1 MQEISAYELI
11 KEKLHAIPNQRHKG
25 SLFEKISKQFLQ
37 EHDSANEYESI
48 DLWYDWKLRGKER
61 DKGIDIVIQTTSKE
75 YIAVQCKFHQNSIS
89 YNDIS
94 PFLTQLLSG
103 VGEVKFKKGIIIST
117 SNLTS
122 EAIKAIEQIRSTGM
136 GIDIDEITEED
147 FIYSRIDWEKFDPT
161 KTEDEIP
168 LCDKKRP
175 HPHQT
180 EAIEKTKKYFSD
192 PKNAR
197 GKLIMACGTGKT
209 YTSLKIMEALDPKIT
224 LFLAPSIALLSQ
236 TFREYAQ
243 EKSEPFYASIVCS
256 DDKTGQSKKN
266 KSKNEDND
274 DIKFSELPIKASTRL
289 EDILSTYEK
298 AQKENK
304 RFIIFSTYQSALR
317 IKEAQEAGLNG
328 IDLIICDEAHRTVG
342 AMYSTNERDDKN
354 AFMLC
359 HSDENIKATKRL
371 YMTATPKV
379 YSESSKAK
387 AKEKDNVIYSMD
399 DADIFGE
406 EIYTLNFE
414 RAIALDLLTD
424 YKVIILAVRSEN
436 LSGVTNSVNKKISQ
450 LEAKGTK
457 LDKKLINNEFVCK
470 IVGTHKGLA
479 KQDVIALDDE
489 NQEDNDLKNKADT
502 FVSQRAISFCKS
514 IQTSKNIKDSFE
526 TIMECYDE
534 ELKKKSFK
542 NLQINIDHVDGTM
555 NCKERLDKL
564 ENLNQFEPNICKVLS
579 NARCLSEGVDVPALD
594 SVIFFD
600 GRSAMV
606 DIIQAVGRVMRK
618 AKNKKRGYIILPI
631 ALRES
636 EIKNLDEAVK
646 NTNFQ
651 NIWKVLKALRS
662 HDPSLVDEATFKEK
676 IKIFGSDDASN
687 PDDEGE
693 LEKDKTEQS
702 PNDPKEAQKT
712 LFDAIFL
719 KDLANAVYNVM
730 PTKLGDRNYWENF
743 AKKTGNIARTLNNR
757 LKELFGKNP
766 EIFDNFLTSLRGN
779 IHQGIK
785 EEEALDMIISHIITK
800 PIFDA
805 IFGDN
810 IQNPIAKALDK
821 MVLKLS
827 DLGLEGETKDLKN
840 LYESVKTEAARA
852 KSQKSQQELIKNLY
866 NTFFKEAFRKQSEKL
881 GIVYTPIE
889 VVDFILRATNGI
901 LKKHF
906 NTDFNDKNITI
917 FDPFTGT
924 GSFIARLLS
933 KENDLISDE
942 ALKEKFQK
950 GLFAFDIVL
959 LSYYI
964 ALINIT
970 QAAQNRDSSLK
981 NFKNIALTDSLDY
994 LEEKSD
1000 KGVFPLFEDLKEN
1013 QEIKT
1018 TLANQKIQVI
1028 IGNPPYSAGTKSEND
1043 NNQNLTHPKLEKRV
1057 YETYGKNSTAKVG
1070 KTTRDT
1076 LIHSIRMASDLLKD
1090 KGVLGFVVNGSFID
1104 SKSADGFRKCVAKEF
1119 SRLYALNLRG
1129 NARTSGEER
1138 KKQGDGIFDSG
1149 SRATVAIIFFV
1160 KDESVQNSAIHYYE
1174 VEDYL
1179 KREAKLNFLAGF
1191 ENLESVPFKEITPN
1205 DKGDWI
1211 NQRND
1216 DFEKLIPLKRDKQ
1229 LKIFDTIFD
1238 LNSMGVASGRDPWV
1252 YNFSQKRL
1260 MQSVQN
1266 CIDTYNADLK
1276 RFNERFREAFKQ
1288 RTAKDKGIKPAD
1300 RYKHL
1305 SDREIT
1311 TDKTK
1316 IAWTDGLKNKL
1327 IRNENLP
1334 ESGME
1339 CVRLALY
1346 RPFNQQWLYWDK
1358 DLIHRQSRFSKIFPD
1373 KSARN
1378 VVINTGVGN
1387 GKDFSALVSDFISDY
1402 SLISPNQ
1409 AYPLY
1414 YYDDLGNRYN
1424 AISGY
1429 ALNLFRRHYQ
1439 DNAITEEEIFYYIY
1453 AIFHHKG
1460 YLEKYKNSLAKEAP
1474 RIALSEDFKELS
1486 VLGKELA
1493 ELHLNYESG
1502 EMHTSVECNLLENAG
1517 MEGYYDVVKMTK
1529 KGDRIIYNDHITI
1542 TQIPK
1547 KAFDYVVN
1555 GKSAIDWV
1563 IERYSITTDKD
1574 SLIENNPNDYAGGKY
1589 VFELLCKVIT
1599 LSVKSVDLIEKIS
1612 EKRFE

>member
-1 MQEISAYELI
+1 M
-11 KEKLHAIPNQRHKG
+11 
-25 SLFEKISKQFLQ
+25 
-37 EHDSANEYESI
+37 
-48 DLWYDWKLRGKER
+48 
-61 DKGIDIVIQTTSKE
+61 
-75 YIAVQCKFHQNSIS
+75 
-89 YNDIS
+89 
-94 PFLTQLLSG
+94 LSG

-122 EAIKAIEQIRSTGM
+122 EALKAIEQVRSTGM

-147 FIYSRIDWEKFDPT
+147 FIYSQIDWEKLDT
-161 KTEDEIP
+161 TQSELP
-168 LCDKKRP
+168 LCDKKKPR
-175 HPHQT
+175 PHQT
-180 EAIEKTKKYFSD
+180 EAIEETKKYFSD
-192 PKNAR
+192 PKNTR

-256 DDKTGQSKKN
+256 DDKVGKGKKN
-266 KSKNEDND
+266 KND
-274 DIKFSELPIKASTRL
+274 DGIDDINFSELPLKPSTRL
-289 EDILSTYEK
+289 EDILSVHEK

-317 IKEAQEAGLNG
+317 IKEAQEAGLGG

-342 AMYSTNERDDKN
+342 AMYSSNERDDKN
-354 AFMLC
+354 AFTLC
-359 HSDENIKATKRL
+359 HSDENIKAKKRL

-387 AKEKDNVIYSMD
+387 AKESDNIIYSMD
-399 DADIFGE
+399 DGEIFGE
-406 EIYTLNFE
+406 EIYTLNFSK
-414 RAIALDLLTD
+414 AIALDLLTD
-424 YKVIILAVRSEN
+424 YKVIILAVRKEN

-450 LEAKGTK
+450 LKAEGTK

-479 KQDVIALDDE
+479 KQDLIVLDDE
-489 NQEDNDLKNKADT
+489 NKEDHNLQNQYDT
-502 FVSQRAISFCKS
+502 APSQRAISFCKS
-514 IQTSKNIKDSFE
+514 INTSKNIKDSFE

-542 NLQINIDHVDGTM
+542 NLKISIDHIDGTM
-555 NCKERLDKL
+555 NCKDRLEKL
-564 ENLNQFEPNICKVLS
+564 ENLNQFKPNTCKVLS
-579 NARCLSEGVDVPALD
+579 NAKCLSEGVDVPALD

-600 GRSAMV
+600 GKSAMV

-618 AKNKKRGYIILPI
+618 AKRKKRGYIILPI
-631 ALRES
+631 ALEES
-636 EIKNLDEAVK
+636 EIENLNEAVN
-646 NTNFQ
+646 NTNFK
-651 NIWKVLKALRS
+651 NIWKVIKALRS

-676 IKIFGSDDASN
+676 IKIFGSDDGKKQ
-687 PDDEGE
+687 DDE
-693 LEKDKTEQS
+693 
-702 PNDPKEAQKT
+702 KT
-712 LFDAIFL
+712 LFDAIL
-719 KDLANAVYNVM
+719 LQDLADAMYNVM

-743 AKKTGNIARTLNNR
+743 TKKTGNIARTLNNR
-757 LKELFGKNP
+757 LKMIFDKNP
-766 EIFDNFLTSLRGN
+766 EFFHGFLDSLRGN
-779 IHQGIK
+779 IHQNIR
-785 EEEALDMIISHIITK
+785 EDEALDMITSHIITK

-821 MVLKLS
+821 MVEKLS
-827 DLGLEGETKDLKN
+827 TLGLEGETKDLKN
-840 LYESVKTEAARA
+840 LYESVKTEATHA

-866 NTFFKEAFRKQSEKL
+866 NTFFKEAFKKQSEKL

-933 KENDLISDE
+933 KENDFISDE

-950 GLFAFDIVL
+950 NLFAFDIVL

-994 LEEKSD
+994 LEEKSA
-1000 KGVFPLFEDLKEN
+1000 KEGFPLFEDLKEN
-1013 QEIKT
+1013 KEIKST
-1018 TLANQKIQVI
+1018 MEKKDIRVI
-1028 IGNPPYSAGTKSEND
+1028 IGNPPYSAGAKSEND
-1043 NNQNLTHPKLEKRV
+1043 NNQNLSHPKLEERV
-1057 YETYGKNSTAKVG
+1057 NKTYGQNSKGQVG

-1076 LIHSIRMASDLLKD
+1076 LIQSMRMASDLLKD
-1090 KGVLGFVVNGSFID
+1090 KGGVGFVVNGGFID
-1104 SKSADGFRKCVAKEF
+1104 AKSADGFRKCVAKEF
-1119 SRLYALNLRG
+1119 SRLYVLNLRG

-1149 SRATVAIIFFV
+1149 SRATIAIIFFV
-1160 KDESVQNSAIHYYE
+1160 KDKSVTNSAIHYYE

-1179 KREAKLNFLAGF
+1179 TREDKLNWLANF
-1191 ENLESVPFKEITPN
+1191 ENLDSVPFSAITPN

-1211 NQRND
+1211 NQRED
-1216 DFEKLIPLKRDKQ
+1216 DFEKLIPLKRDKTLQ
-1229 LKIFDTIFD
+1229 NDSIFDI
-1238 LNSMGVASGRDPWV
+1238 NSLGVVSGRDPWV
-1252 YNFSQKRL
+1252 YNFSQNILK
-1260 MQSVQN
+1260 QSVQT
-1266 CIDTYNADLK
+1266 CMDTYNADLK
-1276 RFNERFREAFKQ
+1276 RFNARFREAFKQ
-1288 RTAKDKGIKPAD
+1288 RTKGVKSGD
-1300 RYKHL
+1300 RYRHL
-1305 SDREIT
+1305 NDKEIT

-1316 IAWTDGLKNKL
+1316 IAWTRSLKKGF
-1327 IRNENLP
+1327 IKNENLP

-1339 CVRLALY
+1339 RVRLALY
-1346 RPFNQQWLYWDK
+1346 RPFNKQWLYWDK
-1358 DLIHRQSRFSKIFPD
+1358 TLNEEQSQLPKIFPD
-1373 KSARN
+1373 KSACN
-1378 VVINTGVGN
+1378 VVINTSSMASRN
-1387 GKDFSALVSDFISDY
+1387 FSC
-1402 SLISPNQ
+1402 LIANEITDVQTMANNQ

-1429 ALNLFRRHYQ
+1429 ALNLFRRHYK

-1453 AIFHHKG
+1453 AVLHHKG

-1486 VLGKELA
+1486 TLGKELA
-1493 ELHLNYESG
+1493 ELHLNYENG
-1502 EMHTSVECNLLENAG
+1502 EMHTSVKHNLLENAG
-1517 MEGYYDVVKMTK
+1517 MEGYYDVDKMTK
-1529 KGDRIIYNDHITI
+1529 KGDCILYNHHITI

-1547 KAFDYVVN
+1547 KAFNYVVN

-1563 IERYSITTDKD
+1563 IERYQKTTDKD

-1589 VFELLCKVIT
+1589 VFELLCRVIK
-1599 LSVKSVDLIEKIS
+1599 LSEKSVDLIEKIS

>member
-11 KEKLHAIPNQRHKG
+11 KQKLHAIPNLRHKG

-61 DKGIDIVIQTTSKE
+61 DKGIDIVITTSNKE
-75 YIAVQCKFHQNSIS
+75 YIAVQCKFHQNRIS

-103 VGEVKFKKGIIIST
+103 VGGVKFKKGIIIST

-175 HPHQT
+175 RPHQK
-180 EAIEKTKKYFSD
+180 EAIEKTKEYFSD

-209 YTSLKIMEALDPKIT
+209 YTSLKIMETLDPKIT

-256 DDKTGQSKKN
+256 DDKTGQSK
-266 KSKNEDND
+266 NEDNE
-274 DIKFSELPIKASTRL
+274 DIKFSELPIKPSTRL
-289 EDILSTYEK
+289 EDILSVYEK

-317 IKEAQEAGLNG
+317 IKEAQEAGLKG

-354 AFMLC
+354 AFTLC
-359 HSDENIKATKRL
+359 HSDGNIKATKRL

-489 NQEDNDLKNKADT
+489 NKEDNDLKNKADT

-514 IQTSKNIKDSFE
+514 IQTSKNIKDSFQ

-542 NLQINIDHVDGTM
+542 NLQITIDHVDGTM

-579 NARCLSEGVDVPALD
+579 NARCLSEGVDVPTLD

-600 GRSAMV
+600 GKSAMV

-636 EIKNLDEAVK
+636 EIQNLDEAVK

-662 HDPSLVDEATFKEK
+662 HDSSLVDEATFREK

-687 PDDEGE
+687 LDDEEE
-693 LEKDKTEQS
+693 LQKDKTEQA
-702 PNDPKEAQKT
+702 PNDPKQAQKT
-712 LFDAIFL
+712 LFDAIL
-719 KDLANAVYNVM
+719 LQDLANAVYNVM

-743 AKKTGNIARTLNNR
+743 AKKTGNIARTLNER

-779 IHQGIK
+779 IHQNIK
-785 EEEALDMIISHIITK
+785 EEEALDMIISHVITK

-810 IQNPIAKALDK
+810 IQNPIAKTLDK

-852 KSQKSQQELIKNLY
+852 KSQKTQQELIKNLY

-906 NTDFNDKNITI
+906 NTDFNDQNITI

-933 KENDLISDE
+933 KENDLISNE
-942 ALKEKFQK
+942 ALKEKFQNH
-950 GLFAFDIVL
+950 LFAFDIVL

-994 LEEKSD
+994 LEEKND

-1013 QEIKT
+1013 KEIKT
-1018 TLANQKIQVI
+1018 TMEKQNIRVI
-1028 IGNPPYSAGTKSEND
+1028 IGNPPYSSGAKSEND
-1043 NNQNLTHPKLEKRV
+1043 NNQNLTHPKLEKWV
-1057 YETYGKNSTAKVG
+1057 YETYGKNSTAQVG
-1070 KTTRDT
+1070 RTTRDM

-1119 SRLYALNLRG
+1119 SHLYALNLRG
-1129 NARTSGEER
+1129 NQRTSGEVSR
-1138 KKQGDGIFDSG
+1138 KEGGKIFDSG
-1149 SRATVAIIFFV
+1149 SRATVAVIFFV
-1160 KDESVQNSAIHYYE
+1160 KDESVQNSTIHYYE

-1179 KREAKLNFLAGF
+1179 KREAKLNLLAGF
-1191 ENLESVPFKEITPN
+1191 ENLDSVPFKEITPN

-1229 LKIFDTIFD
+1229 LKNDSIFD
-1238 LNSMGVASGRDPWV
+1238 LNSGGVASGRDPWV
-1252 YNFSQKRL
+1252 YNFSPNALK
-1260 MQSVQN
+1260 QSVQN

-1305 SDREIT
+1305 NDREIT

-1316 IAWTDGLKNKL
+1316 IAWTDNLKNKL
-1327 IRNENLP
+1327 IKNENLP

-1339 CVRLALY
+1339 RVRLALY
-1346 RPFNQQWLYWDK
+1346 RPFNKQWLYWDK
-1358 DLIHRQSRFSKIFPD
+1358 DLITRQGRFSKIFPD

-1378 VVINTGVGN
+1378 VVINTTTRN
-1387 GKDFSALVSDFISDY
+1387 FC
-1402 SLISPNQ
+1402 SLIGDAIPDTHFIGDAN

-1429 ALNLFRRHYQ
+1429 ALNLFRRHYK
-1439 DNAITEEEIFYYIY
+1439 DDSIVEEEIFYYIY

-1502 EMHTSVECNLLENAG
+1502 EMHTSVKHNLLESAG

-1529 KGDRIIYNDHITI
+1529 KGDRIQYNHHITI

-1574 SLIENNPNDYAGGKY
+1574 SLIENNPNHYAGGQY
-1589 VFELLCKVIT
+1589 IFELLCRVHHPFGK
-1599 LSVKSVDLIEKIS
+1599 
-1612 EKRFE
+1612 KRGFD

>member
-1 MQEISAYELI
+1 
-11 KEKLHAIPNQRHKG
+11 
-25 SLFEKISKQFLQ
+25 
-37 EHDSANEYESI
+37 
-48 DLWYDWKLRGKER
+48 
-61 DKGIDIVIQTTSKE
+61 
-75 YIAVQCKFHQNSIS
+75 
-89 YNDIS
+89 
-94 PFLTQLLSG
+94 
-103 VGEVKFKKGIIIST
+103 
-117 SNLTS
+117 
-122 EAIKAIEQIRSTGM
+122 
-136 GIDIDEITEED
+136 
-147 FIYSRIDWEKFDPT
+147 
-161 KTEDEIP
+161 
-168 LCDKKRP
+168 
-175 HPHQT
+175 
-180 EAIEKTKKYFSD
+180 
-192 PKNAR
+192 
-197 GKLIMACGTGKT
+197 
-209 YTSLKIMEALDPKIT
+209 
-224 LFLAPSIALLSQ
+224 
-236 TFREYAQ
+236 
-243 EKSEPFYASIVCS
+243 
-256 DDKTGQSKKN
+256 
-266 KSKNEDND
+266 NEDND
-274 DIKFSELPIKASTRL
+274 DIKFSELPIKPSTRL

-342 AMYSTNERDDKN
+342 AMYSSNERDDKN
-354 AFMLC
+354 AFTLC

-379 YSESSKAK
+379 YSENSKAK
-387 AKEKDNVIYSMD
+387 AKESDNVIYSMD
-399 DADIFGE
+399 DEEIFGE
-406 EIYTLNFE
+406 EIYTLNFSK
-414 RAIALDLLTD
+414 AIALDLLTD
-424 YKVIILAVRSEN
+424 YKVIILAVRKEN

-450 LEAKGTK
+450 LKAEGTK

-479 KQDVIALDDE
+479 KQDLIVLDE
-489 NQEDNDLKNKADT
+489 KNKEDHNLQNQYDT
-502 FVSQRAISFCKS
+502 APSQRAINFCKS

-542 NLQINIDHVDGTM
+542 NLKIRIDHIDGTM
-555 NCKERLDKL
+555 NCKDRLEKL
-564 ENLNQFEPNICKVLS
+564 EELNEFQPNTCKVLS

-594 SVIFFD
+594 SIIFFD
-600 GRSAMV
+600 GKSAMV

-618 AKNKKRGYIILPI
+618 AKRKKRGYIILPI
-631 ALRES
+631 ALEES
-636 EIKNLDEAVK
+636 EIKNLDEAVN
-646 NTNFQ
+646 NTNFK
-651 NIWKVLKALRS
+651 NIWKVIKALRS

-676 IKIFGSDDASN
+676 IKIFGSNDESN
-687 PDDEGE
+687 PDDEEE
-693 LEKDKTEQS
+693 LKKDKTQHQ
-702 PNDPKEAQKT
+702 NDPKQAQKT
-712 LFDAIFL
+712 LFDAIL
-719 KDLANAVYNVM
+719 LQDLADAVYNVM

-743 AKKTGNIARTLNNR
+743 TKKTGNIARTLNNR
-757 LKELFGKNP
+757 LKNIFDKNP
-766 EIFDNFLTSLRGN
+766 EFFHGFLDSLREN
-779 IHQGIK
+779 IHQNIR
-785 EEEALDMIISHIITK
+785 EDEALDMITSHIITK

-810 IQNPIAKALDK
+810 IKNPIAKALDK

-827 DLGLEGETKDLKN
+827 TLGLEGETKDLKN
-840 LYESVKTEAARA
+840 LYESVKTEATHA

-933 KENDLISDE
+933 KENALISDE

-950 GLFAFDIVL
+950 NLFAFDIVL

-970 QAAQNRDSSLK
+970 QAAQNRDGSLK

-994 LEEKSD
+994 LEEKND
-1000 KGVFPLFEDLKEN
+1000 KGVFDFFKDLKEN
-1013 QEIKT
+1013 KDIKD
-1018 TLANQKIQVI
+1018 TLADQNIRVI
-1028 IGNPPYSAGTKSEND
+1028 IGNPPYSAGAKSEND
-1043 NNQNLTHPKLEKRV
+1043 NNQNLSHPKLEKLV
-1057 YETYGKNSTAKVG
+1057 YEKYGKNSTAKVG
-1070 KTTRDT
+1070 NTTRDA
-1076 LIHSIRMASDLLKD
+1076 LIQSIRMASDLLKD
-1090 KGVLGFVVNGSFID
+1090 RGVIGFVVNGSFID
-1104 SKSADGFRKCVAKEF
+1104 SKSADGFRKCVAQEF
-1119 SRLYALNLRG
+1119 AHLYVLNLRG

-1149 SRATVAIIFFV
+1149 SRATIAVIFFV
-1160 KDESVQNSAIHYYE
+1160 KDKSVQNSAIHYYE
-1174 VEDYL
+1174 VGDYL
-1179 KREAKLNFLAGF
+1179 KREAKLHLLAGF

-1205 DKGDWI
+1205 NKGDWI

-1216 DFEKLIPLKRDKQ
+1216 AFDKLIPLKRDKTLQ
-1229 LKIFDTIFD
+1229 NDSIFDI
-1238 LNSMGVASGRDPWV
+1238 NSNGVKSGRDPWV
-1252 YNFSQKRL
+1252 YNFSPKIL
-1260 MQSVQN
+1260 TQSVQN

-1276 RFNERFREAFKQ
+1276 RFNAHFREAFKQ

-1305 SDREIT
+1305 NDKEIT

-1327 IRNENLP
+1327 INNENLP
-1334 ESGME
+1334 ASGME
-1339 CVRLALY
+1339 RARLALY
-1346 RPFNQQWLYWDK
+1346 RPFNKQWLYWDK
-1358 DLIHRQSRFSKIFPD
+1358 DLIHRQGRFSKIFPD

-1414 YYDDLGNRYN
+1414 YYDDLGNRHY

-1429 ALNLFRRHYQ
+1429 ALNLFRRHYKN
-1439 DNAITEEEIFYYIY
+1439 NAITEEEIFYYIY
-1453 AIFHHKG
+1453 AILHHKG

-1474 RIALSEDFKELS
+1474 RIALSDDFKELS
-1486 VLGKELA
+1486 MLGKELA

-1502 EMHTSVECNLLENAG
+1502 EIHTSVKYTTLMNAEV
-1517 MEGYYDVVKMTK
+1517 EGYYDVVQMKKNK
-1529 KGDRIIYNDHITI
+1529 KGDSIIYNQNITI
-1542 TQIPK
+1542 TKIPQ

-1563 IERYSITTDKD
+1563 IERYQKTMDKE

-1589 VFELLCKVIT
+1589 IFELLCRVIK
-1599 LSVKSVDLIEKIS
+1599 LSEKSVDLIEKIS

>member
-1 MQEISAYELI
+1 MQEISAYKLI
-11 KEKLHAIPNQRHKG
+11 KQKLHAIPNLRHKG

-48 DLWYDWKLRGKER
+48 DLWYDWELRGKER
-61 DKGIDIVIQTTSKE
+61 DKGIDIVITTSNKE
-75 YIAVQCKFHQNSIS
+75 YIAVQCKFHQNSVS

-122 EAIKAIEQIRSTGM
+122 EALKAIEQIRSTGM

-168 LCDKKRP
+168 LCDKKKPR
-175 HPHQT
+175 PHQT
-180 EAIEKTKKYFSD
+180 EAINATKEYFSD

-256 DDKTGQSKKN
+256 DDKVG
-266 KSKNEDND
+266 KSKDEDND
-274 DIKFSELPIKASTRL
+274 DIKFSELPLKPSTRL
-289 EDILSTYEK
+289 EDILSVYEK

-317 IKEAQEAGLNG
+317 IKEAQEAGLG
-328 IDLIICDEAHRTVG
+328 AIDLIICDEAHRTVG
-342 AMYSTNERDDKN
+342 AMYSSNERDDKN
-354 AFMLC
+354 AFTLC

-399 DADIFGE
+399 DAQTFGE

-555 NCKERLDKL
+555 NCKERLEKL
-564 ENLNQFEPNICKVLS
+564 EELNKFEPNTCKVLS

-594 SVIFFD
+594 SIVFFD
-600 GRSAMV
+600 GKSAMV

-618 AKNKKRGYIILPI
+618 AKHKKRGYIILPI
-631 ALRES
+631 ALEES
-636 EIKNLDEAVK
+636 EIQNLDEAVN
-646 NTNFQ
+646 NTNFK
-651 NIWKVLKALRS
+651 NIWKVIKALRS
-662 HDPSLVDEATFKEK
+662 HDSSLVDEATFKEK
-676 IKIFGSDDASN
+676 IKIFGSDDAKN
-687 PDDEGE
+687 PDDEEE
-693 LEKDKTEQS
+693 LQKDKTEQS
-702 PNDPKEAQKT
+702 DPKQAQKT
-712 LFDAIFL
+712 LFDAIL
-719 KDLANAVYNVM
+719 LQDLADAVYNVM

-743 AKKTGNIARTLNNR
+743 TKKTGNIARTLNNR
-757 LKELFGKNP
+757 LKMIFDKNP
-766 EIFDNFLTSLRGN
+766 EFFHGFLDSLREN
-779 IHQGIK
+779 IHQNIR
-785 EEEALDMIISHIITK
+785 EDEALDMITSHIITK

-805 IFGDN
+805 LFGDN
-810 IQNPIAKALDK
+810 IKNPIAKALDK

-827 DLGLEGETKDLKN
+827 SLGLEGETKDLKN
-840 LYESVKTEAARA
+840 LYESVKTEATHA

-889 VVDFILRATNGI
+889 VVDFILRATDGI

-933 KENDLISDE
+933 KENNLISDE

-1000 KGVFPLFEDLKEN
+1000 KGVIPGFEDLKEN
-1013 QEIKT
+1013 KEIKST
-1018 TLANQKIQVI
+1018 IEKQNIRVI
-1028 IGNPPYSAGTKSEND
+1028 IGNPPYSSGAKSEND
-1043 NNQNLTHPKLEKRV
+1043 NNQNLTHPKLEKLV

-1070 KTTRDT
+1070 KATRDT
-1076 LIHSIRMASDLLKD
+1076 LIQSIRMASDLLKD

-1104 SKSADGFRKCVAKEF
+1104 SKSADGFRKCVAQEF
-1119 SRLYALNLRG
+1119 SHLYVLNLRG

-1149 SRATVAIIFFV
+1149 SMATVAIVFFV
-1160 KDESVQNSAIHYYE
+1160 KDTSVKNNTIHYYDIG
-1174 VEDYL
+1174 DYL
-1179 KREAKLNFLAGF
+1179 KREEKLNRLANFLNLDAIAF
-1191 ENLESVPFKEITPN
+1191 ETIIPN
-1205 DKGDWI
+1205 NKGDWI
-1211 NQRND
+1211 NQRED
-1216 DFEKLIPLKRDKQ
+1216 AFEKLIPLKRDPK

-1238 LNSMGVASGRDPWV
+1238 LNSNGVATNRDPWV
-1252 YNFSQKRL
+1252 YNFSPNALK
-1260 MQSVQN
+1260 QSVQN
-1266 CIDTYNADLK
+1266 CIETYNADLK

-1288 RTAKDKGIKPAD
+1288 RTKDIKKAEL
-1300 RYKHL
+1300 YKHL
-1305 SDREIT
+1305 SDQEIT

-1316 IAWTDGLKNKL
+1316 IAWVQNLKTQLIKGKKL
-1327 IRNENLP
+1327 DDFSQEKI
-1334 ESGME
+1334 S
-1339 CVRLALY
+1339 VSLY
-1346 RPFNQQWLYWDK
+1346 RPFNKQYFYYERELAWSFYSMK
-1358 DLIHRQSRFSKIFPD
+1358 KIFPD

-1378 VVINTGVGN
+1378 VVINTSSMASRN
-1387 GKDFSALVSDFISDY
+1387 FSC
-1402 SLISPNQ
+1402 LIANEITDVQTMANTQ

-1429 ALNLFRRHYQ
+1429 ALNLFRKHYQ
-1439 DNAITEEEIFYYIY
+1439 DDSIVEEEIFYYIY

-1486 VLGKELA
+1486 ALGKELG

-1502 EMHTSVECNLLENAG
+1502 EMHTSVKHNLLENAG
-1517 MEGYYDVVKMTK
+1517 MEGYYDVVQMKKDK
-1529 KGDRIIYNDHITI
+1529 KGDCILYNHHITI
-1542 TQIPK
+1542 TEIPK

-1563 IERYSITTDKD
+1563 IERYKKTKDKD

-1589 VFELLCKVIT
+1589 VFELLCRVIK
-1599 LSVKSVDLIEKIS
+1599 LSEKSVDLIEKIS

>member
-1 MQEISAYELI
+1 
-11 KEKLHAIPNQRHKG
+11 
-25 SLFEKISKQFLQ
+25 
-37 EHDSANEYESI
+37 
-48 DLWYDWKLRGKER
+48 
-61 DKGIDIVIQTTSKE
+61 
-75 YIAVQCKFHQNSIS
+75 
-89 YNDIS
+89 
-94 PFLTQLLSG
+94 
-103 VGEVKFKKGIIIST
+103 
-117 SNLTS
+117 
-122 EAIKAIEQIRSTGM
+122 
-136 GIDIDEITEED
+136 
-147 FIYSRIDWEKFDPT
+147 
-161 KTEDEIP
+161 
-168 LCDKKRP
+168 
-175 HPHQT
+175 
-180 EAIEKTKKYFSD
+180 
-192 PKNAR
+192 
-197 GKLIMACGTGKT
+197 
-209 YTSLKIMEALDPKIT
+209 
-224 LFLAPSIALLSQ
+224 
-236 TFREYAQ
+236 
-243 EKSEPFYASIVCS
+243 
-256 DDKTGQSKKN
+256 
-266 KSKNEDND
+266 
-274 DIKFSELPIKASTRL
+274 
-289 EDILSTYEK
+289 
-298 AQKENK
+298 
-304 RFIIFSTYQSALR
+304 
-317 IKEAQEAGLNG
+317 
-328 IDLIICDEAHRTVG
+328 
-342 AMYSTNERDDKN
+342 MYSSNERDDKN
-354 AFMLC
+354 AFTLC
-359 HSDENIKATKRL
+359 HSDGNIKATKRL

-387 AKEKDNVIYSMD
+387 AKESDNVIYSMD
-399 DADIFGE
+399 DAEVFGE

-450 LEAKGTK
+450 LKAEGTK

-479 KQDVIALDDE
+479 KQDLIALDEE
-489 NQEDNDLKNKADT
+489 NKEDHNLQNKADT

-542 NLQINIDHVDGTM
+542 NLQITIDHVDGTM
-555 NCKERLDKL
+555 NCKERLEKL
-564 ENLNQFEPNICKVLS
+564 EELNQFEPNTCKVLS

-600 GRSAMV
+600 GKSAMV

-618 AKNKKRGYIILPI
+618 AKHKKRGYIILPI
-631 ALRES
+631 ALEES
-636 EIKNLDEAVK
+636 EIKNLDEAVN
-646 NTNFQ
+646 NTNFK
-651 NIWKVLKALRS
+651 NIWKVIKALRS
-662 HDPSLVDEATFKEK
+662 HDSSLVDEATFKEK
-676 IKIFGSDDASN
+676 IKIFGSDDRSN
-687 PDDEGE
+687 PDDEEE
-693 LEKDKTEQS
+693 LQKDKTEQS
-702 PNDPKEAQKT
+702 PNDPKQAQKT
-712 LFDAIFL
+712 LFDAIL
-719 KDLANAVYNVM
+719 LQDLADAVYNVM

-757 LKELFGKNP
+757 LKIIFDKNP
-766 EIFDNFLTSLRGN
+766 EFFHGFLDSLREN
-779 IHQGIK
+779 IHQNIK
-785 EEEALDMIISHIITK
+785 EDEALDMIISHIITK

-810 IQNPIAKALDK
+810 IKNPIAKALDK

-866 NTFFKEAFRKQSEKL
+866 NTFFKEAFKKQSEKL

-950 GLFAFDIVL
+950 NLFAFDIVL

-994 LEEKSD
+994 LEEKSA

-1013 QEIKT
+1013 QDIKD
-1018 TLANQKIQVI
+1018 TLADQNIRVI
-1028 IGNPPYSAGTKSEND
+1028 IGNPPYSAGAKSEND
-1043 NNQNLTHPKLEKRV
+1043 NNQSLSHPKLEKRV
-1057 YETYGKNSTAKVG
+1057 YETYGKNSTAKAG

-1076 LIHSIRMASDLLKD
+1076 LIQSIYMASDLLKD
-1090 KGVLGFVVNGSFID
+1090 RGVLGFVVNGSFID

-1119 SRLYALNLRG
+1119 SHLYVLNLRG
-1129 NARTSGEER
+1129 NTRTSGETS
-1138 KKQGDGIFDSG
+1138 KKEGGKIFDSG
-1149 SRATVAIIFFV
+1149 SRATIAIIFFV
-1160 KDESVQNSAIHYYE
+1160 KDKSVPNNTIFYYE

-1179 KREAKLNFLAGF
+1179 KREAKLNLLAGF

-1216 DFEKLIPLKRDKQ
+1216 DFEKLIPLKRDPK

-1238 LNSMGVASGRDPWV
+1238 LNSNGVTSGRDPWV
-1252 YNFSQKRL
+1252 YNFSPNALKR
-1260 MQSVQN
+1260 SVQN

-1276 RFNERFREAFKQ
+1276 RFNEVFREAFKQ
-1288 RTAKDKGIKPAD
+1288 RIKGIKSAD

-1305 SDREIT
+1305 SDKEIT

-1327 IRNENLP
+1327 INNKNLQ
-1334 ESGME
+1334 ESHKDRI
-1339 CVRLALY
+1339 RLSLY
-1346 RPFNQQWLYWDK
+1346 RPFNKQWLYWDK
-1358 DLIHRQSRFSKIFPD
+1358 DWINRQREFSKIFPD
-1373 KSARN
+1373 KSTHN
-1378 VVINTGVGN
+1378 VVINTGVG
-1387 GKDFSALVSDFISDY
+1387 KAFSALISSEIPCLD
-1402 SLISPNQ
+1402 LLFHNQ

-1414 YYDDLGNRYN
+1414 YYDDLGNRHY

-1429 ALNLFRRHYQ
+1429 ALNLFRRHYK
-1439 DNAITEEEIFYYIY
+1439 DDSIVEEEIFYYIY

-1486 VLGKELA
+1486 ILGKQLA

-1502 EMHTSVECNLLENAG
+1502 EMHESVKHNLLENAEV
-1517 MEGYYDVVKMTK
+1517 EGYYDVVKMKKDK
-1529 KGDRIIYNDHITI
+1529 KGDSIIYNQNIVITK
-1542 TQIPK
+1542 IPK

-1563 IERYSITTDKD
+1563 IERYSITKDKD
-1574 SLIENNPNDYAGGKY
+1574 SLIENNPNDYAGGQY
-1589 VFELLCKVIT
+1589 VFELLCRVIK
-1599 LSVKSVDLIEKIS
+1599 LSEKSVDLIEKIS
-1612 EKRFE
+1612 KKRFE

>member
-11 KEKLHAIPNQRHKG
+11 KQKLHAIPNLRHKG
-25 SLFEKISKQFLQ
+25 SLFEKLSKHFLL

-48 DLWYDWKLRGKER
+48 KLWNDWELRNNEGDR
-61 DKGIDIVIQTTSKE
+61 GIDIVIQTASKE

-89 YNDIS
+89 YPDIAT
-94 PFLTQLLSG
+94 FLHKLQSG
-103 VGEVKFKKGIIIST
+103 VGKVRFKKGIIIST
-117 SNLTS
+117 SKLTRAAL
-122 EAIKAIEQIRSTGM
+122 EEIEQIRSTGM

-147 FIYSRIDWEKFDPT
+147 FIYSQIDWEKFDPT
-161 KTEDEIP
+161 KTEDELP
-168 LCDKKRP
+168 LCDKKKP
-175 HPHQT
+175 HSHQT
-180 EAIEKTKKYFSD
+180 EAINATKEYFSS

-236 TFREYAQ
+236 TFREYAK

-256 DDKTGQSKKN
+256 DDKVG

-274 DIKFSELPIKASTRL
+274 DINFSELPLKPSTRL
-289 EDILSTYEK
+289 EDILSVHKK

-317 IKEAQEAGLNG
+317 IKEAQEAGLG
-328 IDLIICDEAHRTVG
+328 EIDLIICDEAHRTVG
-342 AMYSTNERDDKN
+342 AMYSSNERDDKN
-354 AFMLC
+354 AFTLC
-359 HSDENIKATKRL
+359 HSDENIKAKKRL

-399 DADIFGE
+399 DAETFGE
-406 EIYTLNFE
+406 EIYTLNFSK
-414 RAIALDLLTD
+414 AIALDLLTD
-424 YKVIILAVRSEN
+424 YKVIILAVRKEN

-450 LEAKGTK
+450 LKAKGTK

-479 KQDVIALDDE
+479 KQDLIVLDDE
-489 NQEDNDLKNKADT
+489 NKEDHNLQNQYDT
-502 FVSQRAISFCKS
+502 APSQRAINFCKS

-542 NLQINIDHVDGTM
+542 NLKISIDHVDGTM
-555 NCKERLDKL
+555 NCKDRLEKL
-564 ENLNQFEPNICKVLS
+564 EELNQFQPNTCKVLS

-594 SVIFFD
+594 SIVFFD
-600 GRSAMV
+600 GKSAMV

-618 AKNKKRGYIILPI
+618 AKRKKRGYIILPI
-631 ALRES
+631 ALEES
-636 EIKNLDEAVK
+636 EIENLDEAVN
-646 NTNFQ
+646 NTNFK
-651 NIWKVLKALRS
+651 NIWKVIKALRS

-676 IKIFGSDDASN
+676 IKIFGSDDSN
-687 PDDEGE
+687 NHNDE
-693 LEKDKTEQS
+693 
-702 PNDPKEAQKT
+702 KT
-712 LFDAIFL
+712 LFDAIL
-719 KDLANAVYNVM
+719 LQDLADAMYNVM

-743 AKKTGNIARTLNNR
+743 TKKTGNIARTLNNR
-757 LKELFGKNP
+757 LKMIFEKNP
-766 EIFDNFLTSLRGN
+766 EFFHGFLDSLREN
-779 IHQGIK
+779 IHQNIR
-785 EEEALDMIISHIITK
+785 EDEALDMITSHVITK

-805 IFGDN
+805 LFGDN

-821 MVLKLS
+821 MVEKLS
-827 DLGLEGETKDLKN
+827 TLGLEGETKDLKN
-840 LYESVKTEAARA
+840 LYESVKTEAAHA

-866 NTFFKEAFRKQSEKL
+866 NTFFKEAFKKQSEKL

-933 KENDLISDE
+933 KENALISDE

-950 GLFAFDIVL
+950 NLFAFDIVL

-970 QAAQNRDSSLK
+970 QAAQSRDSSLK
-981 NFKNIALTDSLDY
+981 NFKNIALTDSLDIY
-994 LEEKSD
+994 EEKND
-1000 KGVFPLFEDLKEN
+1000 KGVFPFFEDLKEN
-1013 QEIKT
+1013 KGIKD
-1018 TLANQKIQVI
+1018 TLANQNIRVI
-1028 IGNPPYSAGTKSEND
+1028 IGNPPYSAGAKSEND
-1043 NNQNLTHPKLEKRV
+1043 NNQNLSHPKLERLV
-1057 YETYGKNSTAKVG
+1057 YEKYGKNSTAKVG
-1070 KTTRDT
+1070 NTTRDT
-1076 LIHSIRMASDLLKD
+1076 LIQSIRMASDVIKD
-1090 KGVLGFVVNGSFID
+1090 KGVIGFVVNGGFID
-1104 SKSADGFRKCVAKEF
+1104 SKSADRFRKCVAQEF
-1119 SRLYALNLRG
+1119 SCLYVLNLRG
-1129 NARTSGEER
+1129 NQRTSGEVSR
-1138 KKQGDGIFDSG
+1138 KEGGKIFGSG
-1149 SRATVAIIFFV
+1149 SRATIAVIFFV
-1160 KDESVQNSAIHYYE
+1160 KDNSVANNTIHYYE
-1174 VEDYL
+1174 VGDYL
-1179 KREAKLNFLAGF
+1179 KREAKLNLLANF

-1216 DFEKLIPLKRDKQ
+1216 DFEKLIPLKRDKK

-1238 LNSMGVASGRDPWV
+1238 LNSNGVATKRDLWV
-1252 YNFSQKRL
+1252 YNFSPKNL
-1260 MQSVQN
+1260 MQSVQK

-1276 RFNERFREAFKQ
+1276 CFNEIFREAFKQ
-1288 RTAKDKGIKPAD
+1288 RIKGIKPAD

-1305 SDREIT
+1305 NDREIT

-1316 IAWTDGLKNKL
+1316 IAWTRTLKQEFIKNK
-1327 IRNENLP
+1327 NLQ
-1334 ESGME
+1334 ESHE
-1339 CVRLALY
+1339 KRIRLAMY
-1346 RPFNQQWLYWDK
+1346 RPFNKQWLYWDK
-1358 DLIHRQSRFSKIFPD
+1358 NLNEEQHQLPKIFPD
-1373 KSARN
+1373 KGVRN
-1378 VVINTGVGN
+1378 VVINTGISKV
-1387 GKDFSALVSDFISDY
+1387 FSALISSEIPCLD
-1402 SLISPNQ
+1402 LLHHNQ

-1429 ALNLFRRHYQ
+1429 ALNLFRRHYK

-1486 VLGKELA
+1486 ILGKELG
-1493 ELHLNYESG
+1493 ELHLNYENG
-1502 EMHTSVECNLLENAG
+1502 EMHESVKHNLLENAG
-1517 MEGYYDVVKMTK
+1517 IEGYYDVDKMKKDK
-1529 KGDRIIYNDHITI
+1529 KGDRIIYNQNITI

-1555 GKSAIDWV
+1555 GKSAID
-1563 IERYSITTDKD
+1563 
-1574 SLIENNPNDYAGGKY
+1574 
-1589 VFELLCKVIT
+1589 
-1599 LSVKSVDLIEKIS
+1599 
-1612 EKRFE
+1612 

>member
-1 MQEISAYELI
+1 
-11 KEKLHAIPNQRHKG
+11 
-25 SLFEKISKQFLQ
+25 
-37 EHDSANEYESI
+37 
-48 DLWYDWKLRGKER
+48 
-61 DKGIDIVIQTTSKE
+61 
-75 YIAVQCKFHQNSIS
+75 
-89 YNDIS
+89 
-94 PFLTQLLSG
+94 
-103 VGEVKFKKGIIIST
+103 
-117 SNLTS
+117 
-122 EAIKAIEQIRSTGM
+122 M
-136 GIDIDEITEED
+136 GIDIDIISEED

-168 LCDKKRP
+168 LCDKKKPR
-175 HPHQT
+175 PHQT
-180 EAIEKTKKYFSD
+180 EAINATKEYFSN

-256 DDKTGQSKKN
+256 DDKVGQN
-266 KSKNEDND
+266 KNEDND
-274 DIKFSELPIKASTRL
+274 DIKFSELPIKPSTRL
-289 EDILSTYEK
+289 EDILSVYEK

-304 RFIIFSTYQSALR
+304 RFIIFSTYHSALR
-317 IKEAQEAGLNG
+317 IKEAQEAGLNE

-354 AFMLC
+354 AFTLC
-359 HSDENIKATKRL
+359 HSNENIKAKKRL

-399 DADIFGE
+399 DAEVFGG
-406 EIYTLNFE
+406 EIYTLNFG

-436 LSGVTNSVNKKISQ
+436 LSGVTNSVNKKIKE

-479 KQDVIALDDE
+479 KQDLIALDEE
-489 NQEDNDLKNKADT
+489 NKEDNDLKNKADT

-514 IQTSKNIKDSFE
+514 IQTSKNINDSFQ
-526 TIMECYDE
+526 TIMKCYNE

-542 NLQINIDHVDGTM
+542 NLEISIDHVDGTM
-555 NCKERLDKL
+555 NCKKRLKKL
-564 ENLNQFEPNICKVLS
+564 ENLNQFQPNTCKVLS

-600 GRSAMV
+600 GKSAMV

-618 AKNKKRGYIILPI
+618 AKHKKRGYIILPI
-631 ALRES
+631 ALAES
-636 EIKNLDEAVK
+636 EIKNLDEAVN
-646 NTNFQ
+646 NTNFK
-651 NIWKVLKALRS
+651 NIWKVIKALRS
-662 HDPSLVDEATFKEK
+662 HNPSLVDEATFKEK
-676 IKIFGSDDASN
+676 IKIFGSDDGKKQ
-687 PDDEGE
+687 DDEEE
-693 LEKDKTEQS
+693 LKKDKTEQS
-702 PNDPKEAQKT
+702 PNDPKQAQKT

-719 KDLANAVYNVM
+719 QDLANAMYNVM

-743 AKKTGNIARTLNNR
+743 AKKTGHIARTLNER
-757 LKELFGKNP
+757 LKDIFSKNP
-766 EIFDNFLTSLRGN
+766 EIFDNFLTSLRDN

-785 EEEALDMIISHIITK
+785 EDEALDMIVSHIITK

-810 IQNPIAKALDK
+810 IKNPIAKALDK

-840 LYESVKTEAARA
+840 LYESVKTEAAHA
-852 KSQKSQQELIKNLY
+852 KSHKSQQELIKNLY
-866 NTFFKEAFRKQSEKL
+866 NTFFKTAFRKQSEKL

-933 KENDLISDE
+933 KENNLISDE
-942 ALKEKFQK
+942 ALKEKFLNH
-950 GLFAFDIVL
+950 LFAFDIVL

-994 LEEKSD
+994 LEEKTN
-1000 KGVFPLFEDLKEN
+1000 KGVFPFFEDLKEN
-1013 QEIKT
+1013 KEIKT
-1018 TLANQKIQVI
+1018 TLAGQKIQVI
-1028 IGNPPYSAGTKSEND
+1028 IGNPPYSSGAKSEND
-1043 NNQNLTHPKLEKRV
+1043 NNQNLSHPKLEKLV
-1057 YETYGKNSTAKVG
+1057 YETYGKNSTAKNKG
-1070 KTTRDT
+1070 ATTRDT

-1119 SRLYALNLRG
+1119 SHLYVLNLRG
-1129 NARTSGEER
+1129 NQRTSGEVS
-1138 KKQGDGIFDSG
+1138 KKEGGKIFDSG

-1160 KDESVQNSAIHYYE
+1160 KDKNAPNNTIFYYE
-1174 VEDYL
+1174 VDDYL
-1179 KREAKLNFLAGF
+1179 KREAKLHLLAGF
-1191 ENLESVPFKEITPN
+1191 ENLDFVPFKEITPN

-1216 DFEKLIPLKRDKQ
+1216 DFEKLIPLKRDKK
-1229 LKIFDTIFD
+1229 LKIFNSIFD
-1238 LNSMGVASGRDPWV
+1238 LNSGGVATNRDPWV
-1252 YNFSQKRL
+1252 YNFSPNALK
-1260 MQSVQN
+1260 QSVQN

-1276 RFNERFREAFKQ
+1276 RFNERFREAFKH
-1288 RTAKDKGIKPAD
+1288 RTKGVKKAVL
-1300 RYKHL
+1300 YKHL
-1305 SDREIT
+1305 NDKEIT
-1311 TDKTK
+1311 TDQTK
-1316 IAWTDGLKNKL
+1316 ISWTDGLKNKL
-1327 IRNENLP
+1327 INNENLP
-1334 ESGME
+1334 ESSKE
-1339 CVRLALY
+1339 RIRLALY
-1346 RPFNQQWLYWDK
+1346 RPFNKQWLYWDK
-1358 DLIHRQSRFSKIFPD
+1358 DWIHRQSQLPKIFPD

-1378 VVINTGVGN
+1378 VVINTTTRN
-1387 GKDFSALVSDFISDY
+1387 FSC
-1402 SLISPNQ
+1402 LIANEITDIQTMANNQ

-1429 ALNLFRRHYQ
+1429 ALNLFRRHYK

-1460 YLEKYKNSLAKEAP
+1460 YVEKYKNSLTKEAP

-1486 VLGKELA
+1486 ILGKELA

-1502 EMHTSVECNLLENAG
+1502 EMHASVEYKTLMNAAI
-1517 MEGYYDVVKMTK
+1517 EGYYDVVKMK
-1529 KGDRIIYNDHITI
+1529 KEKDRILYNHHITI
-1542 TQIPK
+1542 TKIPQ

-1589 VFELLCKVIT
+1589 VFELLCRVIK
-1599 LSVKSVDLIEKIS
+1599 LSEKSVDLIEKIS
-1612 EKRFE
+1612 MKRFE

>member
-48 DLWYDWKLRGKER
+48 DLWYDWELRGKER
-61 DKGIDIVIQTTSKE
+61 DKGIDIVITTSNKE

-103 VGEVKFKKGIIIST
+103 VGEVRFKKGIIIST

-168 LCDKKRP
+168 LCDKKKPRS
-175 HPHQT
+175 HQT
-180 EAIEKTKKYFSD
+180 EAIEKTKEYFSN

-256 DDKTGQSKKN
+256 DDKTGQSK
-266 KSKNEDND
+266 NEDND
-274 DIKFSELPIKASTRL
+274 DIKFSELPIKPSTRL

-317 IKEAQEAGLNG
+317 IKEAQEAGLG
-328 IDLIICDEAHRTVG
+328 EIDLIICDEAHRTVG

-354 AFMLC
+354 AFTLC
-359 HSDENIKATKRL
+359 HNDENIKAKKRL

-387 AKEKDNVIYSMD
+387 AKESDNIIYSMD
-399 DADIFGE
+399 DAKTFGE

-479 KQDVIALDDE
+479 KQDLIALDDE
-489 NQEDNDLKNKADT
+489 NKEDNDLKNKRDT

-514 IQTSKNIKDSFE
+514 IQTSKNITNSFK
-526 TIMECYDE
+526 TIMKCYDE

-542 NLQINIDHVDGTM
+542 NLEINIDHVDGTM
-555 NCKERLDKL
+555 NCEERLEKL
-564 ENLNQFEPNICKVLS
+564 KNLNQFQPNTCKVLS

-600 GRSAMV
+600 GKSAMV

-631 ALRES
+631 ALTES

-646 NTNFQ
+646 NTNFK

-662 HDPSLVDEATFKEK
+662 HDTSLVDEATFKEK
-676 IKIFGSDDASN
+676 IKIFGSDDEKN
-687 PDDEGE
+687 PDDEEE
-693 LEKDKTEQS
+693 LKKDKTEHQ
-702 PNDPKEAQKT
+702 NDPKEAQKT
-712 LFDAIFL
+712 LFDAIL
-719 KDLANAVYNVM
+719 LQDLANAVYNVM

-743 AKKTGNIARTLNNR
+743 AKKTGNIAKTLNNR

-766 EIFDNFLTSLRGN
+766 EIFDNFLTSLRDN
-779 IHQGIK
+779 IHQSIK
-785 EEEALDMIISHIITK
+785 EDEALDMIISHIITK

-805 IFGDN
+805 LFGDN
-810 IQNPIAKALDK
+810 IKNPIAKALDK

-840 LYESVKTEAARA
+840 LYESVKTEAVRA
-852 KSQKSQQELIKNLY
+852 KSPKSQQELIKNLY

-933 KENDLISDE
+933 KDNDLISDE
-942 ALKEKFQK
+942 ALKEKFLNH
-950 GLFAFDIVL
+950 LFAFDIVL

-1013 QEIKT
+1013 KEIKT

-1028 IGNPPYSAGTKSEND
+1028 IGNPPYSSGAKSEND
-1043 NNQNLTHPKLEKRV
+1043 NNQNLSHPKLEKRV

-1070 KTTRDT
+1070 KTTRDS

-1104 SKSADGFRKCVAKEF
+1104 SKSADGFRKCVAQDF
-1119 SRLYALNLRG
+1119 AHLYALNLRG
-1129 NARTSGEER
+1129 NARTSGEVF
-1138 KKQGDGIFDSG
+1138 KKEGGKIFDSG

-1160 KDESVQNSAIHYYE
+1160 KDASVQNSAIHYYE

-1179 KREAKLNFLAGF
+1179 KREAKLHLLAGF

-1229 LKIFDTIFD
+1229 LKILNTIFD
-1238 LNSMGVASGRDPWV
+1238 LDSNGVKTNRDPWV
-1252 YNFSQKRL
+1252 YNFSPKNL

-1288 RTAKDKGIKPAD
+1288 RTKGVKKAD
-1300 RYKHL
+1300 LYKHL
-1305 SDREIT
+1305 NDQEIT

-1316 IAWTDGLKNKL
+1316 IAWTCGLKQGF

-1346 RPFNQQWLYWDK
+1346 RPFNKQWLYWDK
-1358 DLIHRQSRFSKIFPD
+1358 TWNDRQYQLPKIFPD
-1373 KSARN
+1373 KSAHN
-1378 VVINTGVGN
+1378 VVINIGCGN
-1387 GKDFSALVSDFISDY
+1387 GKDFSALVSDFISDF

-1414 YYDDLGNRYN
+1414 DYDDLGNRYN

-1429 ALNLFRRHYQ
+1429 ALNLFRKHYQ
-1439 DNAITEEEIFYYIY
+1439 DNAIVEEEIFYYIY

-1474 RIALSEDFKELS
+1474 RVALSEDFKELS
-1486 VLGKELA
+1486 ILGKELA

-1502 EMHTSVECNLLENAG
+1502 EMHTSVKHNLLENAE
-1517 MEGYYDVVKMTK
+1517 MEGYYDVVKMKKDK
-1529 KGDRIIYNDHITI
+1529 KGDSIIYNRNITI
-1542 TQIPK
+1542 TKIPK
-1547 KAFDYVVN
+1547 KAFDYVIN

-1589 VFELLCKVIT
+1589 VFELLCRVIK
-1599 LSVKSVDLIEKIS
+1599 LSEKSVDLIEKIS
-1612 EKRFE
+1612 KKRFE

>member
-11 KEKLHAIPNQRHKG
+11 KEKLHAIPNLRHKG

-48 DLWYDWKLRGKER
+48 DLWGDWKLRGKER
-61 DKGIDIVIQTTSKE
+61 DKGIDIVITTSNKE

-103 VGEVKFKKGIIIST
+103 VGEVRFKKGIIIST

-122 EAIKAIEQIRSTGM
+122 EALKAIEQIRSTGM

-168 LCDKKRP
+168 LCDKKKPRS
-175 HPHQT
+175 HQT
-180 EAIEKTKKYFSD
+180 EAINATKEYFSD
-192 PKNAR
+192 PKNTR

-256 DDKTGQSKKN
+256 DDKTGQSK
-266 KSKNEDND
+266 NEDND
-274 DIKFSELPIKASTRL
+274 DIKFSELPVKPSTRL
-289 EDILSTYEK
+289 EDILSVYEK

-342 AMYSTNERDDKN
+342 ALYSSNERDDKN
-354 AFMLC
+354 AFTLC

-387 AKEKDNVIYSMD
+387 AKESDNVIYSMD
-399 DADIFGE
+399 DEEVFGE
-406 EIYTLNFE
+406 EIYTLNFSK
-414 RAIALDLLTD
+414 AIALDLLTD

-479 KQDVIALDDE
+479 KQDLIVLDE
-489 NQEDNDLKNKADT
+489 KNKEDNDLKNKADT

-542 NLQINIDHVDGTM
+542 NLQITIDHIDGTM

-564 ENLNQFEPNICKVLS
+564 ENLNQFEPNTCKVLS

-600 GRSAMV
+600 GKSAMV

-618 AKNKKRGYIILPI
+618 AKHKKRGYIILPI
-631 ALRES
+631 ALEES
-636 EIKNLDEAVK
+636 EIKNLDEAVN
-646 NTNFQ
+646 NTNFK
-651 NIWKVLKALRS
+651 NIWKVIKALRS

-676 IKIFGSDDASN
+676 IKIFGSDDGKKQN
-687 PDDEGE
+687 DE
-693 LEKDKTEQS
+693 
-702 PNDPKEAQKT
+702 KT
-712 LFDAIFL
+712 LFDAIL
-719 KDLANAVYNVM
+719 LQDLANAVYNVM

-757 LKELFGKNP
+757 LKDIFGKNP
-766 EIFDNFLTSLRGN
+766 EIFHGFLDSLREN
-779 IHQGIK
+779 IHQNIK
-785 EEEALDMIISHIITK
+785 EEEALDMITSHIITK

-933 KENDLISDE
+933 KENGLISDE

-950 GLFAFDIVL
+950 NLFAFDIVL

-970 QAAQNRDSSLK
+970 QAAQSRDGSLK
-981 NFKNIALTDSLDY
+981 NFKNIALTDSLDIY
-994 LEEKSD
+994 EEKND
-1000 KGVFPLFEDLKEN
+1000 KGVFPLFYDLKEN
-1013 QEIKT
+1013 KDIKD
-1018 TLANQKIQVI
+1018 TLAGQNIRVI
-1028 IGNPPYSAGTKSEND
+1028 IGNPPYSAGAKSEND
-1043 NNQNLTHPKLEKRV
+1043 NNQNLTHPKLEKLV
-1057 YETYGKNSTAKVG
+1057 YEKYGKNSTSGSVG

-1076 LIHSIRMASDLLKD
+1076 LIQSIRMASDLLKD
-1090 KGVLGFVVNGSFID
+1090 KGVVGFVVNGSFID
-1104 SKSADGFRKCVAKEF
+1104 SKSADGFRKCVAQEF
-1119 SRLYALNLRG
+1119 SHLYALNLRG

-1149 SRATVAIIFFV
+1149 SRATVAVIFFV
-1160 KDESVQNSAIHYYE
+1160 KDKDAPNHTIFYYE

-1179 KREAKLNFLAGF
+1179 KREAKLNLLAGF
-1191 ENLESVPFKEITPN
+1191 ENLDSVPFKEITPN

-1216 DFEKLIPLKRDKQ
+1216 DFEKLIPLKRDKK
-1229 LKIFDTIFD
+1229 LKIFNTIFD
-1238 LNSMGVASGRDPWV
+1238 LNSNGVKTNRDPWV
-1252 YNFSQKRL
+1252 YNFSPNALK
-1260 MQSVQN
+1260 QSVQN

-1288 RTAKDKGIKPAD
+1288 RTKGVKSAD

-1305 SDREIT
+1305 NSQEIT

-1316 IAWTDGLKNKL
+1316 IAWTCALKTNLIKNKNL
-1327 IRNENLP
+1327 QESHKDRIRLT
-1334 ESGME
+1334 
-1339 CVRLALY
+1339 LY
-1346 RPFNQQWLYWDK
+1346 RPFNKQWLYFDK
-1358 DLIHRQSRFSKIFPD
+1358 NLNERQYQFSKIFPD

-1387 GKDFSALVSDFISDY
+1387 GKDFSALVSDFISDF

-1414 YYDDLGNRYN
+1414 YYDGLGNRHD

-1429 ALNLFRRHYQ
+1429 ALNLFRRHYK
-1439 DNAITEEEIFYYIY
+1439 DDSIVEEEIFYYIY

-1460 YLEKYKNSLAKEAP
+1460 YLEKYKNSLAKEDP

-1502 EMHTSVECNLLENAG
+1502 EMHASVKHNLLENAG
-1517 MEGYYDVVKMTK
+1517 MEGYYDVTKMTK
-1529 KGDRIIYNDHITI
+1529 KGDCIHYNNHIAI
-1542 TQIPK
+1542 TKIPK

-1574 SLIENNPNDYAGGKY
+1574 SLIENNPNDYAGGQY
-1589 VFELLCKVIT
+1589 VFELLCRVIT

-1612 EKRFE
+1612 KKRFE

>member
-11 KEKLHAIPNQRHKG
+11 KQKLHAIPNLRHKG

-48 DLWYDWKLRGKER
+48 DLWYHWKLRGKER
-61 DKGIDIVIQTTSKE
+61 DKGIDIVITTSDKE

-94 PFLTQLLSG
+94 PFLTQLQSG
-103 VGEVKFKKGIIIST
+103 VGEVRFKKGIIIST
-117 SNLTS
+117 SHLTS
-122 EAIKAIEQIRSTGM
+122 EALKAIEQIRSTGM

-168 LCDKKRP
+168 LCDKKKPRS
-175 HPHQT
+175 HQT
-180 EAIEKTKKYFSD
+180 EAINATKKYFSN

-209 YTSLKIMEALDPKIT
+209 YTSLKIMETLDPKIT

-256 DDKTGQSKKN
+256 DDKTGQSK
-266 KSKNEDND
+266 NEDND
-274 DIKFSELPIKASTRL
+274 DIKFSELPLKPSTRL
-289 EDILSTYEK
+289 EDILSVRKK

-304 RFIIFSTYQSALR
+304 RFIIFSTYQSAMR
-317 IKEAQEAGLNG
+317 IKEAQEAGLNE

-342 AMYSTNERDDKN
+342 AMYSSNERDDKN
-354 AFMLC
+354 AFTLC
-359 HSDENIKATKRL
+359 HSDGNIKATKRL

-387 AKEKDNVIYSMD
+387 AKEKDNIIYSMD
-399 DADIFGE
+399 DAETFGE

-479 KQDVIALDDE
+479 KQDLIALDDE
-489 NQEDNDLKNKADT
+489 NKEDHNLQNKADT

-542 NLQINIDHVDGTM
+542 NLQITIDHVDGTM
-555 NCKERLDKL
+555 NCKERLEKL

-600 GRSAMV
+600 GKSAMV

-631 ALRES
+631 ALEES
-636 EIKNLDEAVK
+636 EIKNLDEAVN
-646 NTNFQ
+646 NTNFK

-662 HDPSLVDEATFKEK
+662 HDSSLVDEATFKEK
-676 IKIFGSDDASN
+676 IKIFGSDDRSN
-687 PDDEGE
+687 PDDEEE
-693 LEKDKTEQS
+693 LQKDKTEQS
-702 PNDPKEAQKT
+702 DPKQAQKT
-712 LFDAIFL
+712 LFDAIL
-719 KDLANAVYNVM
+719 LQDLANAVYNVM

-743 AKKTGNIARTLNNR
+743 AKKTGNIARTLNER
-757 LKELFGKNP
+757 LKDIFGKNP
-766 EIFDNFLTSLRGN
+766 EIFHGFLDSLREN
-779 IHQGIK
+779 IHQNIR

-810 IQNPIAKALDK
+810 IKNPIAKALDK

-906 NTDFNDKNITI
+906 NTDFNDQNITI

-933 KENDLISDE
+933 KDNNLISDE

-950 GLFAFDIVL
+950 NLFAFDIVL

-994 LEEKSD
+994 LEEKTN
-1000 KGVFPLFEDLKEN
+1000 KGALPLYEDLKEN
-1013 QEIKT
+1013 QEIKD
-1018 TLANQKIQVI
+1018 TLAGQNIRVI
-1028 IGNPPYSAGTKSEND
+1028 IGNPPYSAGAKNEND
-1043 NNQNLTHPKLEKRV
+1043 NNQNLSHPKLEKLV

-1076 LIHSIRMASDLLKD
+1076 LIQSIRMASDLLKD

-1104 SKSADGFRKCVAKEF
+1104 SKSTDGFRKCVAKEF
-1119 SRLYALNLRG
+1119 SHLYALNLRG
-1129 NARTSGEER
+1129 NQRTSGEVS
-1138 KKQGDGIFDSG
+1138 KKEGGKIFDSG
-1149 SRATVAIIFFV
+1149 SRATVAIVFFV
-1160 KDESVQNSAIHYYE
+1160 KDKDAPNHTIFYYE
-1174 VEDYL
+1174 VDDYL
-1179 KREAKLNFLAGF
+1179 KREAKLNLLAGF
-1191 ENLESVPFKEITPN
+1191 ENLESVPFKEIIPN

-1211 NQRND
+1211 NQRED
-1216 DFEKLIPLKRDKQ
+1216 AFEKLIPLKRDKKLQ
-1229 LKIFDTIFD
+1229 NDSIFD
-1238 LNSMGVASGRDPWV
+1238 LNSNGVATNRDPWV
-1252 YNFSQKRL
+1252 YNFSPNALK
-1260 MQSVQN
+1260 QSVQN

-1276 RFNERFREAFKQ
+1276 RFNEVFREAFKQ
-1288 RTAKDKGIKPAD
+1288 RTKGVKSAD

-1305 SDREIT
+1305 NDQEIT

-1316 IAWTDGLKNKL
+1316 IAWTRSLKKGF
-1327 IRNENLP
+1327 IKNEILP
-1334 ESGME
+1334 EINEE
-1339 CVRLALY
+1339 CMRLSLY
-1346 RPFNQQWLYWDK
+1346 RPFNKQWLYWDK
-1358 DLIHRQSRFSKIFPD
+1358 NLNEEQHQLPKIFPD
-1373 KSARN
+1373 KSAHN
-1378 VVINTGVGN
+1378 VVINTSSMASRN
-1387 GKDFSALVSDFISDY
+1387 FSC
-1402 SLISPNQ
+1402 LIANEITDVQTMANNQ

-1460 YLEKYKNSLAKEAP
+1460 YLKKYKNSLAKEAP

-1486 VLGKELA
+1486 ILGKELG

-1502 EMHTSVECNLLENAG
+1502 EMHDSVKHNLLENAG
-1517 MEGYYDVVKMTK
+1517 MEGYYDVIQMKKDK
-1529 KGDRIIYNDHITI
+1529 KGDSIIYNQNITI
-1542 TQIPK
+1542 TKIPK

-1563 IERYSITTDKD
+1563 IERYQKTTDKD
-1574 SLIENNPNDYAGGKY
+1574 SLIENNPNHYAGGKY
-1589 VFELLCKVIT
+1589 IFELLCRVIK
-1599 LSVKSVDLIEKIS
+1599 LSEKSVDLIEKIS
-1612 EKRFE
+1612 MKRFE

>member
-11 KEKLHAIPNQRHKG
+11 KEKLHAIPNLRHKG

-61 DKGIDIVIQTTSKE
+61 DKGIDIVITTSNKE
-75 YIAVQCKFHQNSIS
+75 CIAVQCKFHQNSVS

-103 VGEVKFKKGIIIST
+103 VGEVRFKKGIIIST

-122 EAIKAIEQIRSTGM
+122 EALKAIEQIRGTGM

-175 HPHQT
+175 RSHQM
-180 EAIEKTKKYFSD
+180 EAINATKEYFSN

-209 YTSLKIMEALDPKIT
+209 YTSLKIMETLDPKIT

-256 DDKTGQSKKN
+256 DDKVG
-266 KSKNEDND
+266 KSKDEDND
-274 DIKFSELPIKASTRL
+274 DINFSELPLKSSTRL
-289 EDILSTYEK
+289 EDILSVHEK

-317 IKEAQEAGLNG
+317 IKEAQKAGLKE

-342 AMYSTNERDDKN
+342 LLYSSNERDDKN
-354 AFMLC
+354 AFTLC

-387 AKEKDNVIYSMD
+387 AKESDNVIYSMD
-399 DADIFGE
+399 DADTFGE

-450 LEAKGTK
+450 LKAEGTK

-489 NQEDNDLKNKADT
+489 NKEDNDLKNKADT

-542 NLQINIDHVDGTM
+542 NLQISIDHVDGTM

-564 ENLNQFEPNICKVLS
+564 EELNKFQPNICKVLS

-600 GRSAMV
+600 GKSAMV

-631 ALRES
+631 ALEES
-636 EIKNLDEAVK
+636 EIQNLDEAVN
-646 NTNFQ
+646 NTNFK
-651 NIWKVLKALRS
+651 NIWKVIKALRS

-676 IKIFGSDDASN
+676 IKIFGSDDNSEEN
-687 PDDEGE
+687 HNDEG
-693 LEKDKTEQS
+693 LQKDKAQQ
-702 PNDPKEAQKT
+702 NDPKQAQKT
-712 LFDAIFL
+712 LFDAIL
-719 KDLANAVYNVM
+719 LQDLADAVYNVM

-743 AKKTGNIARTLNNR
+743 AKKTGNIARTLNER
-757 LKELFGKNP
+757 LKDIFGKNP

-779 IHQGIK
+779 IHQNIK

-827 DLGLEGETKDLKN
+827 TPGLEGETKDLKN

-906 NTDFNDKNITI
+906 NTDFNDQNITI

-942 ALKEKFQK
+942 ALKEKFLNH
-950 GLFAFDIVL
+950 LFAFDIVL

-994 LEEKSD
+994 LEEKSA
-1000 KGVFPLFEDLKEN
+1000 KGVIPGFEDLKEN

-1018 TLANQKIQVI
+1018 TLANQKIRVI
-1028 IGNPPYSAGTKSEND
+1028 IGNPPYSAGAKSEND
-1043 NNQNLTHPKLEKRV
+1043 NNQNLSHPKLEKWV
-1057 YETYGKNSTAKVG
+1057 TEAYGKNSTAKVG
-1070 KTTRDT
+1070 ATTRDT
-1076 LIHSIRMASDLLKD
+1076 LIQSIRMASDLLKD

-1104 SKSADGFRKCVAKEF
+1104 SKSADGFRKCVAQEF
-1119 SRLYALNLRG
+1119 SHLYVLNLRG
-1129 NARTSGEER
+1129 NARTSGETF
-1138 KKQGDGIFDSG
+1138 KKEGGKIFDSG
-1149 SRATVAIIFFV
+1149 SRATVAVIFFV
-1160 KDESVQNSAIHYYE
+1160 KDKSVPNNTIFYYE

-1179 KREAKLNFLAGF
+1179 KREAKLNTQLARKF
-1191 ENLESVPFKEITPN
+1191 
-1205 DKGDWI
+1205 
-1211 NQRND
+1211 
-1216 DFEKLIPLKRDKQ
+1216 
-1229 LKIFDTIFD
+1229 
-1238 LNSMGVASGRDPWV
+1238 
-1252 YNFSQKRL
+1252 
-1260 MQSVQN
+1260 
-1266 CIDTYNADLK
+1266 
-1276 RFNERFREAFKQ
+1276 
-1288 RTAKDKGIKPAD
+1288 
-1300 RYKHL
+1300 
-1305 SDREIT
+1305 
-1311 TDKTK
+1311 
-1316 IAWTDGLKNKL
+1316 
-1327 IRNENLP
+1327 
-1334 ESGME
+1334 
-1339 CVRLALY
+1339 
-1346 RPFNQQWLYWDK
+1346 
-1358 DLIHRQSRFSKIFPD
+1358 
-1373 KSARN
+1373 
-1378 VVINTGVGN
+1378 
-1387 GKDFSALVSDFISDY
+1387 
-1402 SLISPNQ
+1402 
-1409 AYPLY
+1409 
-1414 YYDDLGNRYN
+1414 
-1424 AISGY
+1424 
-1429 ALNLFRRHYQ
+1429 
-1439 DNAITEEEIFYYIY
+1439 
-1453 AIFHHKG
+1453 
-1460 YLEKYKNSLAKEAP
+1460 
-1474 RIALSEDFKELS
+1474 
-1486 VLGKELA
+1486 
-1493 ELHLNYESG
+1493 
-1502 EMHTSVECNLLENAG
+1502 
-1517 MEGYYDVVKMTK
+1517 
-1529 KGDRIIYNDHITI
+1529 
-1542 TQIPK
+1542 
-1547 KAFDYVVN
+1547 
-1555 GKSAIDWV
+1555 
-1563 IERYSITTDKD
+1563 
-1574 SLIENNPNDYAGGKY
+1574 
-1589 VFELLCKVIT
+1589 
-1599 LSVKSVDLIEKIS
+1599 
-1612 EKRFE
+1612 

>member
-1 MQEISAYELI
+1 MQEISAYKLI
-11 KEKLHAIPNQRHKG
+11 KEKLQAIPNLRHKG

-61 DKGIDIVIQTTSKE
+61 DKGIDIVITTSNKE
-75 YIAVQCKFHQNSIS
+75 CIAVQCKFHQNSIS

-94 PFLTQLLSG
+94 PFLTQLQSG
-103 VGEVKFKKGIIIST
+103 VGEVRFKKGIIIST

-122 EAIKAIEQIRSTGM
+122 EALKAIEQIRSTGM

-168 LCDKKRP
+168 LCDKKKP
-175 HPHQT
+175 CTHQT
-180 EAIEKTKKYFSD
+180 EAINATKEYFSN

-209 YTSLKIMEALDPKIT
+209 YTSLKIMEALDPKIM

-243 EKSEPFYASIVCS
+243 EKNEPFYASIVCS
-256 DDKTGQSKKN
+256 DDKTAQ
-266 KSKNEDND
+266 SKNEDND

-342 AMYSTNERDDKN
+342 AMYSSNERDDKN
-354 AFMLC
+354 AFTLC

-387 AKEKDNVIYSMD
+387 AKESDNVIFSMD
-399 DADIFGE
+399 DAEVFGD
-406 EIYTLNFE
+406 EIYTLDFG

-479 KQDVIALDDE
+479 KQDLIVLDDE
-489 NQEDNDLKNKADT
+489 NKEDNDLKNKADT

-542 NLQINIDHVDGTM
+542 NLEISIDHIDGTM
-555 NCKERLDKL
+555 NCKERLKKL
-564 ENLNQFEPNICKVLS
+564 ENLNQFEPNTCKVLS

-594 SVIFFD
+594 SIVFFD
-600 GRSAMV
+600 GKSAMV

-631 ALRES
+631 ALEES
-636 EIKNLDEAVK
+636 EIQNLDEAVK

-662 HDPSLVDEATFKEK
+662 HDSSLVDETTFKEK
-676 IKIFGSDDASN
+676 IKIFGSDDTSN
-687 PDDEGE
+687 PDDEE

-702 PNDPKEAQKT
+702 DPKQAQKT
-712 LFDAIFL
+712 LFDAIL
-719 KDLANAVYNVM
+719 LQDLANAVYNIM

-743 AKKTGNIARTLNNR
+743 AKKTGNIAKTLNER

-779 IHQGIK
+779 IHQNIK
-785 EEEALDMIISHIITK
+785 EEEALDMIVSHIITK

-917 FDPFTGT
+917 FDPFMGT

-933 KENDLISDE
+933 KESDLISDE
-942 ALKEKFQK
+942 ALKEKFLNH
-950 GLFAFDIVL
+950 LFAFDIVL

-994 LEEKSD
+994 LEEKND
-1000 KGVFPLFEDLKEN
+1000 KGAFPLFADLKEN

-1028 IGNPPYSAGTKSEND
+1028 IGNPPYSAGQKSQND
-1043 NNQNLTHPKLEKRV
+1043 NNQNLTHPKLEKLV

-1076 LIHSIRMASDLLKD
+1076 LIQSIRMASDLLKD

-1119 SRLYALNLRG
+1119 SHLYVLNLRG
-1129 NARTSGEER
+1129 NARTSGEVS
-1138 KKQGDGIFDSG
+1138 KKEGGRIFDSG

-1160 KDESVQNSAIHYYE
+1160 KDKSVQNSTILYYE
-1174 VEDYL
+1174 VGDYL
-1179 KREAKLNFLAGF
+1179 KREAKLNLLAGF
-1191 ENLESVPFKEITPN
+1191 ENLDLVPFKEITPN

-1216 DFEKLIPLKRDKQ
+1216 DFEKLIPLKRDKTLQ
-1229 LKIFDTIFD
+1229 NPSIFDI
-1238 LNSMGVASGRDPWV
+1238 NSLGVASGRDLWV
-1252 YNFSQKRL
+1252 YNFSPKNL
-1260 MQSVQN
+1260 KQSVQ
-1266 CIDTYNADLK
+1266 
-1276 RFNERFREAFKQ
+1276 
-1288 RTAKDKGIKPAD
+1288 
-1300 RYKHL
+1300 KHAL
-1305 SDREIT
+1305 
-1311 TDKTK
+1311 
-1316 IAWTDGLKNKL
+1316 KL
-1327 IRNENLP
+1327 IT
-1334 ESGME
+1334 
-1339 CVRLALY
+1339 
-1346 RPFNQQWLYWDK
+1346 
-1358 DLIHRQSRFSKIFPD
+1358 LI
-1373 KSARN
+1373 
-1378 VVINTGVGN
+1378 
-1387 GKDFSALVSDFISDY
+1387 
-1402 SLISPNQ
+1402 
-1409 AYPLY
+1409 
-1414 YYDDLGNRYN
+1414 
-1424 AISGY
+1424 
-1429 ALNLFRRHYQ
+1429 
-1439 DNAITEEEIFYYIY
+1439 
-1453 AIFHHKG
+1453 
-1460 YLEKYKNSLAKEAP
+1460 
-1474 RIALSEDFKELS
+1474 
-1486 VLGKELA
+1486 
-1493 ELHLNYESG
+1493 
-1502 EMHTSVECNLLENAG
+1502 
-1517 MEGYYDVVKMTK
+1517 
-1529 KGDRIIYNDHITI
+1529 
-1542 TQIPK
+1542 
-1547 KAFDYVVN
+1547 
-1555 GKSAIDWV
+1555 
-1563 IERYSITTDKD
+1563 
-1574 SLIENNPNDYAGGKY
+1574 
-1589 VFELLCKVIT
+1589 
-1599 LSVKSVDLIEKIS
+1599 
-1612 EKRFE
+1612 

>member
-11 KEKLHAIPNQRHKG
+11 KEKLHAIPNLRHKG

-48 DLWYDWKLRGKER
+48 DLWSDWKLRGKER
-61 DKGIDIVIQTTSKE
+61 DKGIDIVITTSNKE

-103 VGEVKFKKGIIIST
+103 VGEIKFKKGIIISS

-122 EAIKAIEQIRSTGM
+122 EALKAIEQIRSTGM
-136 GIDIDEITEED
+136 GIDIDEITEQD

-168 LCDKKRP
+168 LCDKKKPRS
-175 HPHQT
+175 HQT
-180 EAIEKTKKYFSD
+180 EAIEKTKEYFSN

-209 YTSLKIMEALDPKIT
+209 YTSLKIMETLDPKIT

-256 DDKTGQSKKN
+256 DDKTGQSKN
-266 KSKNEDND
+266 KDND
-274 DIKFSELPIKASTRL
+274 DIKFSELPLKPSTRL

-317 IKEAQEAGLNG
+317 IKEAQEAGLG
-328 IDLIICDEAHRTVG
+328 EIDLIICDEAHRTVG

-354 AFMLC
+354 AFTLC

-387 AKEKDNVIYSMD
+387 AKESDNVIYSMD
-399 DADIFGE
+399 DADTFGE
-406 EIYTLNFE
+406 EIYTLNFSK
-414 RAIALDLLTD
+414 AIALDLLTD
-424 YKVIILAVRSEN
+424 YKVIILVVRKEN
-436 LSGVTNSVNKKISQ
+436 LSGVTNSVNQKISR

-470 IVGTHKGLA
+470 IIGTHKGLA
-479 KQDVIALDDE
+479 KQDLIVLDEE
-489 NQEDNDLKNKADT
+489 NKEDYNLQNKYDT
-502 FVSQRAISFCKS
+502 APSQRAISFCKS

-542 NLQINIDHVDGTM
+542 NLKIRIDHVDGTM
-555 NCKERLDKL
+555 NCKERLEKL
-564 ENLNQFEPNICKVLS
+564 ENLNTFKPNTCKVLS

-600 GRSAMV
+600 GKSAMV

-618 AKNKKRGYIILPI
+618 AKHKKRGYIILPI
-631 ALRES
+631 ALEES
-636 EIKNLDEAVK
+636 EIKNLDEAVN
-646 NTNFQ
+646 NTNFK
-651 NIWKVLKALRS
+651 NIWKVIKALRS

-676 IKIFGSDDASN
+676 IKIFGSDDN
-687 PDDEGE
+687 KKQNDE
-693 LEKDKTEQS
+693 
-702 PNDPKEAQKT
+702 KT
-712 LFDAIFL
+712 LFDAIL
-719 KDLANAVYNVM
+719 LQDLADAMYNVM

-743 AKKTGNIARTLNNR
+743 TKKTGNIARTLNER
-757 LKELFGKNP
+757 LKDIFGKNP

-779 IHQGIK
+779 IHQSIK
-785 EEEALDMIISHIITK
+785 EEEALDMITSHVITK

-821 MVLKLS
+821 MVEKLAT
-827 DLGLEGETKDLKN
+827 LGLEGETKDLKN
-840 LYESVKTEAARA
+840 LYESVKTEAACA

-906 NTDFNDKNITI
+906 NTDFNDQNITI

-933 KENDLISDE
+933 KENALISDE

-994 LEEKSD
+994 LEEKTN
-1000 KGVFPLFEDLKEN
+1000 KGVLPLYEDLKEN
-1013 QEIKT
+1013 KDIKD
-1018 TLANQKIQVI
+1018 TLAGQNIRVI
-1028 IGNPPYSAGTKSEND
+1028 IGNPPYSAGAKSGND
-1043 NNQNLTHPKLEKRV
+1043 NNQNLSHPKLEKLV
-1057 YETYGKNSTAKVG
+1057 YEKYGKNSNAKVG

-1076 LIHSIRMASDLLKD
+1076 LIQSIRMASDVVKD
-1090 KGVLGFVVNGSFID
+1090 KGVVGFVVNGSFID

-1119 SRLYALNLRG
+1119 SHLYVLNLRG

-1160 KDESVQNSAIHYYE
+1160 KDKDAPNNTIFYYE

-1179 KREAKLNFLAGF
+1179 KREAKLNWLAGF
-1191 ENLESVPFKEITPN
+1191 ENLESVPFEKITPN
-1205 DKGDWI
+1205 NKGDWI

-1216 DFEKLIPLKRDKQ
+1216 DFEKLIPLKRDKTLQ
-1229 LKIFDTIFD
+1229 NPSIFDI
-1238 LNSMGVASGRDPWV
+1238 NSNGVASGRDPWV
-1252 YNFSQKRL
+1252 YNFSQKNL
-1260 MQSVQN
+1260 TQSVQN

-1276 RFNERFREAFKQ
+1276 RFNEIFREAFKQ
-1288 RTAKDKGIKPAD
+1288 RVKGVKSAD

-1305 SDREIT
+1305 NDKEIT

-1327 IRNENLP
+1327 INNKNLP

-1339 CVRLALY
+1339 RIRLALY
-1346 RPFNQQWLYWDK
+1346 HPFNKQWLYWDK
-1358 DLIHRQSRFSKIFPD
+1358 DLINRQSQLPKIFPD
-1373 KSARN
+1373 KSTQN
-1378 VVINTGVGN
+1378 VVINTGVG
-1387 GKDFSALVSDFISDY
+1387 KAFSALISSEIPCY
-1402 SLISPNQ
+1402 NQ

-1439 DNAITEEEIFYYIY
+1439 DDSIVEEEIFYYIY

-1460 YLEKYKNSLAKEAP
+1460 YLGKIQKFP
-1474 RIALSEDFKELS
+1474 RQ
-1486 VLGKELA
+1486 
-1493 ELHLNYESG
+1493 
-1502 EMHTSVECNLLENAG
+1502 
-1517 MEGYYDVVKMTK
+1517 
-1529 KGDRIIYNDHITI
+1529 R
-1542 TQIPK
+1542 
-1547 KAFDYVVN
+1547 
-1555 GKSAIDWV
+1555 SAA
-1563 IERYSITTDKD
+1563 
-1574 SLIENNPNDYAGGKY
+1574 N
-1589 VFELLCKVIT
+1589 
-1599 LSVKSVDLIEKIS
+1599 
-1612 EKRFE
+1612 RFERGF

>member
-1 MQEISAYELI
+1 MQEISAYKLI
-11 KEKLHAIPNQRHKG
+11 KEKLQAIPNSHDKG
-25 SLFEKISKQFLQ
+25 SWFEKVSKHFLE

-48 DLWYDWKLRGKER
+48 KLWNDWELRNNEGDR
-61 DKGIDIVIQTTSKE
+61 GIDIVIQTTSKE

-94 PFLTQLLSG
+94 TFLHKLLTG
-103 VGEVKFKKGIIIST
+103 VGGVKFKKGIIIST

-122 EAIKAIEQIRSTGM
+122 TALKEIEQTRSAGKD
-136 GIDIDEITEED
+136 IDIDIISEED

-161 KTEDEIP
+161 KTEDELP
-168 LCDKKRP
+168 LCDKKSPRS
-175 HPHQT
+175 HQI
-180 EAIEKTKKYFSD
+180 EAINATKEYFSD
-192 PKNAR
+192 PKNTR

-209 YTSLKIMEALDPKIT
+209 YTSLKIMEALDPKIA

-236 TFREYAQ
+236 TFREYVQ
-243 EKSEPFYASIVCS
+243 EKSDPFYASIVCS
-256 DDKTGQSKKN
+256 DDKTAQ
-266 KSKNEDND
+266 SKNEDND
-274 DIKFSELPIKASTRL
+274 DIKFSELPLKPSTRL
-289 EDILSTYEK
+289 EDILSAYEK

-317 IKEAQEAGLNG
+317 IKEAQEAGLNE

-342 AMYSTNERDDKN
+342 AMYSSNERDDKN
-354 AFMLC
+354 AFTLC
-359 HSDENIKATKRL
+359 HSDENIKAKKRL

-387 AKEKDNVIYSMD
+387 AKESNNVIYSMD
-399 DADIFGE
+399 DADTFGE
-406 EIYTLNFE
+406 EIYTLNFSKA
-414 RAIALDLLTD
+414 RSLDLLTD
-424 YKVIILAVRSEN
+424 YKVIILVVRKEN

-479 KQDVIALDDE
+479 KQDLIVLDEE
-489 NQEDNDLKNKADT
+489 NKEDHNLQNQYDT
-502 FVSQRAISFCKS
+502 APSQRAISFCKS
-514 IQTSKNIKDSFE
+514 INTSKNIIDSFE

-542 NLQINIDHVDGTM
+542 NLKISIDHIDGTM
-555 NCKERLDKL
+555 NCKERLEKL
-564 ENLNQFEPNICKVLS
+564 ENLNQFQPNTCKVLS

-594 SVIFFD
+594 SIVFFD
-600 GRSAMV
+600 GKSAMV

-618 AKNKKRGYIILPI
+618 AKHKKRGYIILPI
-631 ALRES
+631 ALEES
-636 EIKNLDEAVK
+636 EIKNLDEAVN
-646 NTNFQ
+646 NTNFK
-651 NIWKVLKALRS
+651 NIWKVIKALRS
-662 HDPSLVDEATFKEK
+662 HDPSLVDETTFKEK
-676 IKIFGSDDASN
+676 IKIFGSDDN
-687 PDDEGE
+687 KKQNDE
-693 LEKDKTEQS
+693 
-702 PNDPKEAQKT
+702 KT
-712 LFDAIFL
+712 LFDAIL
-719 KDLANAVYNVM
+719 LQDLADAVYNVM

-743 AKKTGNIARTLNNR
+743 TRKTGNIARTLNNR

-785 EEEALDMIISHIITK
+785 EDEALDMITSHIITK

-805 IFGDN
+805 LFGDN
-810 IQNPIAKALDK
+810 IKNPIAKALDK
-821 MVLKLS
+821 MVQKLS

-840 LYESVKTEAARA
+840 LYESVKTEATHA

-866 NTFFKEAFRKQSEKL
+866 NTFFKEAFKKQNEKL

-906 NTDFNDKNITI
+906 NTDFNDQSITI

-933 KENDLISDE
+933 KENALISDE
-942 ALKEKFQK
+942 ALKGKFQK
-950 GLFAFDIVL
+950 NLFAFDIVL

-970 QAAQNRDSSLK
+970 QVAQYRDSSLK

-994 LEEKSD
+994 LEEKND

-1013 QEIKT
+1013 KDIKD
-1018 TLANQKIQVI
+1018 TLAGQNIRVI
-1028 IGNPPYSAGTKSEND
+1028 IGNPPYSAGAKSEND
-1043 NNQNLTHPKLEKRV
+1043 NNQNLSHPKLQKWV
-1057 YETYGKNSTAKVG
+1057 YETYGKNSTSRNVG
-1070 KTTRDT
+1070 QTTRDT
-1076 LIHSIRMASDLLKD
+1076 LIQSIRMASDVVKD
-1090 KGVLGFVVNGSFID
+1090 KGVIGFVVNGSFID

-1119 SRLYALNLRG
+1119 SHLYVLNLRG
-1129 NARTSGEER
+1129 NQRTSGEVS
-1138 KKQGDGIFDSG
+1138 KKEGGKIFDSG
-1149 SRATVAIIFFV
+1149 SRATIAIVFFV
-1160 KDESVQNSAIHYYE
+1160 KDNSVSGNTIDYYDIG
-1174 VEDYL
+1174 DYL
-1179 KREAKLNFLAGF
+1179 KREAKLHKLAQF
-1191 ENLESVPFKEITPN
+1191 ENLDFVPFEKITPN

-1216 DFEKLIPLKRDKQ
+1216 DFEKLIPLKRDK
-1229 LKIFDTIFD
+1229 KNICTIFD
-1238 LNSMGVASGRDPWV
+1238 LDSNGVTTSRDSWV
-1252 YNFSQKRL
+1252 YNFSQKTL
-1260 MQSVQN
+1260 KQSMQN

-1276 RFNERFREAFKQ
+1276 RFNEVFREAFKQ
-1288 RTAKDKGIKPAD
+1288 RIKGIKPAD
-1300 RYKHL
+1300 RYKYL

-1311 TDKTK
+1311 TDQTK
-1316 IAWTDGLKNKL
+1316 IAWSADLKTNLIKNK
-1327 IRNENLP
+1327 NLP
-1334 ESGME
+1334 ESNKDRI
-1339 CVRLALY
+1339 RLSLY
-1346 RPFNQQWLYWDK
+1346 RPFNKQQLYWDK
-1358 DLIHRQSRFSKIFPD
+1358 DWIKVQSKFSKIFPY
-1373 KSARN
+1373 KSAHN
-1378 VVINTGVGN
+1378 VVINTGSMASRN
-1387 GKDFSALVSDFISDY
+1387 FSC
-1402 SLISPNQ
+1402 LIANEITNNQTMASTQ

-1439 DNAITEEEIFYYIY
+1439 DDSIVEEEIFYYIY

-1486 VLGKELA
+1486 VLGKELG
-1493 ELHLNYESG
+1493 ELHLNYENG
-1502 EMHTSVECNLLENAG
+1502 EMHDIVNLPENAEEI
-1517 MEGYYDVVKMTK
+1517 EGYYDVVKMTK
-1529 KGDRIIYNDHITI
+1529 KGDCILYNQNITI
-1542 TQIPK
+1542 TEIPK
-1547 KAFDYVVN
+1547 KAFDYVIN

-1563 IERYSITTDKD
+1563 IERYSITTNKD
-1574 SLIENNPNDYAGGKY
+1574 SLIENNPNHYAGGKY
-1589 VFELLCKVIT
+1589 VFELLCRVIK
-1599 LSVKSVDLIEKIS
+1599 LSEKSVDLIEKIS
-1612 EKRFE
+1612 MKRFE